1 MAIDVRKIRV
11 LFFDVLGTVVDE
23 AGSVADE
30 FEQAVHDATGQSG
43 HGKPLAATWLDECTR
58 RLNSIVAGESWA
70 PLEEINRLALA
81 TAVEQQ
87 GLTVDASALDRLAL
101 VTHRLRPWPDAASA
115 LRVLS
120 ERFTLVALSNAT
132 TAILADIGRRGALPW
147 HCVLSS
153 ELVRAYKPDPVV
165 YEMAL
170 DLLRVE
176 PEQSMLVAAH
186 PWDLRAAAQQGIR
199 TAYVARAGEGT
210 PEPTDVFDVEV
221 DDLAHLARTL
231 ID

>member
-1 MAIDVRKIRV
+1 MSRA
-11 LFFDVLGTVVDE
+11 
-23 AGSVADE
+23 
-30 FEQAVHDATGQSG
+30 
-43 HGKPLAATWLDECTR
+43 PLA
-58 RLNSIVAGESWA
+58 
-70 PLEEINRLALA
+70 EINRLALA
-81 TAVEQQ
+81 TAVEEQ

-101 VTHRLRPWPDAASA
+101 VTQRLRPWPDATPA
-115 LRVLS
+115 LRALS
-120 ERFTLVALSNAT
+120 GRFTLVALSNAT
-132 TAILADIGRRGALPW
+132 TAMLAAISRRGTLPW

-153 ELVRAYKPDPVV
+153 ELVRSYKPDPVV

-186 PWDLRAAAQQGIR
+186 PWDLRAAAAKGIR

-210 PEPTDVFDVEV
+210 PEPTDAFDVEA

-231 ID
+231 IE